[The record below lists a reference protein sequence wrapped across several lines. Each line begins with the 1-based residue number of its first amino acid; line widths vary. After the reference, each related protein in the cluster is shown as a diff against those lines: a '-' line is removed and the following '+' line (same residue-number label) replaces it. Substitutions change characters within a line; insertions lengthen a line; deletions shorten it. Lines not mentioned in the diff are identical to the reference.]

1 MGLATGIFYASSGLV
16 KSNAKTIGYV
26 SAYPM
31 IIRGTLKENLLY
43 GNVLNVEEDQ
53 IISLVKSFSVFT
65 ENENIDLTKQID
77 NKTLSTGQMQKI
89 AFIRAL
95 LHKIDFL
102 VLDES
107 TSNLDYKTKK
117 EIFSILDSLNL
128 TILNSTHNP
137 EDFQNIDGN
146 INIYFVNDY
155 RVVELTDLK

>member
-1 MGLATGIFYASSGLV
+1 MFEGLNIKFHKNKHYTVTGDNGVGKSTFLGLATGIFYASSGLV

-117 EIFSILDSLNL
+117 MRQLLNL
-128 TILNSTHNP
+128 KMSVLNT
-137 EDFQNIDGN
+137 
-146 INIYFVNDY
+146 
-155 RVVELTDLK
+155 